1 MEWFVKKGFTVLAPD
16 MLGIG
21 EMGPGV
27 FHGDSYIQGVSYNVW
42 FLSMLIGRSIV
53 GIQANDVVKLVHI
66 LEEHSKTEE
75 VYGGALKE
83 LSPLLLHAAAFDTSI
98 RRVALIEPYSSYRSI
113 VMNRFYSPA
122 YLYSTVPGSLTA
134 YDLPDL
140 AASLAPRKLTM
151 VDVRD
156 GAGNPVDIEKNDED
170 LLIIK
175 SAYHNQKA
183 GDQLNIVSL
192 KSVGSLKEI
201 YERWIK

>member
-1 MEWFVKKGFTVLAPD
+1 MEWFAKQGFTVLAPD

-42 FLSMLIGRSIV
+42 FLTMLIGRSIV
-53 GIQANDVVKLVHI
+53 GIQASDVVKLIHFVK
-66 LEEHSKTEE
+66 EDSKIEE
-75 VYGGALKE
+75 VYGIVLKE
-83 LSPLLLHAAAFDTSI
+83 LSPVLLHAAAFDTSI
-98 RRVALIEPYSSYRSI
+98 RRIALIEPYSSYRSI

-122 YLYSTVPGSLTA
+122 YVHSTVPGSLMA

-156 GAGNPVDIEKNDED
+156 GVGNPLDIEKNDED
-170 LLIIK
+170 ISIIR
-175 SAYHNQKA
+175 SAYQNQKA
-183 GDQLNIVSL
+183 GNQLNIVSL
-192 KSVGSLKEI
+192 KSAGSLKEI

>member
-1 MEWFVKKGFTVLAPD
+1 MIT
-16 MLGIG
+16 
-21 EMGPGV
+21 
-27 FHGDSYIQGVSYNVW
+27 
-42 FLSMLIGRSIV
+42 
-53 GIQANDVVKLVHI
+53 
-66 LEEHSKTEE
+66 
-75 VYGGALKE
+75 
-83 LSPLLLHAAAFDTSI
+83 
-98 RRVALIEPYSSYRSI
+98 
-113 VMNRFYSPA
+113 NRFYSPA

-175 SAYHNQKA
+175 SAFHNQKS

-192 KSVGSLKEI
+192 KSAGSLKEI